1 MFRPHTRTKALIG
14 STKGK
19 VFLSLIFLTLV
30 ALVGFQLANT
40 LGAAHAGQ
48 GTRQLIDTLGDKD
61 DLPVAPTAPISCTRA
76 GTGKGVVQG
85 TITDANTG
93 KPVANAYIGISPGTV
108 NSFACYTHSN
118 ADGSFDFNKLDPGT
132 YNLSASRWTVMGT
145 EPLYRDS
152 EVYQIPVGSG
162 KVTVNVALTP
172 LQSPGYR
179 KIGSND
185 ATNLII
191 VDMDETYFNSW
202 FTDYNS
208 VASPKVTP
216 AIHGF
221 AKQAVNAIEEWTQYG
236 YSPIDH
242 YQLATGGFPVWRTP
256 DGPAKYW
263 TQPDPNLD
271 VNLWYSGGPK
281 TAEEFGQESIFDV
294 AKSYGMNTAVIG
306 GNDYP
311 SGHITDANIDE
322 INLAGT
328 NPCSTPSGE
337 IKKME
342 NFITSSLNNPNG
354 FLLYAPLTQAE
365 GFNTE
370 NTSPDAPPQVF
381 SCSSENGW
389 DYAQASIWDDQA
401 FGQLLDFLKK
411 TKQGPSTLYQNT
423 AIIVT
428 GDEAENDITN
438 FDNFYPTGPGEP
450 GLGTTRHTPWL
461 IEGPNIYQ
469 DKVYKAQMRI
479 DDTSVNAMAAL
490 GLPAPYDSR
499 GHLIP
504 QFFIH
509 QPQVLQPPVQ
519 GRQSVAFVPGNGG
532 AGGFDAQFLSAQ
544 ERDLFLAGKLSPNLL
559 QSQGF
564 ISLLENNVGGYTTT
578 ISAQNESTSPIQS
591 GTITVYDQHGNVV
604 VTKKLNAPLMPNSAW
619 VINAAKLGLPAG
631 FAGTALLQADQPLAV
646 VSNETS
652 PNGPTQ
658 SMEGYSALETGS
670 SLYAP
675 LVLNAVNGVTS
686 YLSISNLSPCQQC
699 GTTVTVTFYNAK
711 GQPLAHTS
719 SQLKPFGQM
728 RVDAGKVGL
737 PKGAT
742 VDAIITSN
750 PPQALAATIY
760 TLSGQARSFTY
771 NALSNG
777 DLSLNDPLVENAV
790 SGQSTSL
797 TLENSA
803 TMTDHVTIT
812 YRDTSGKTVAT
823 QNVTVVA
830 RGSATETA
838 AGAGLPSGFTGSA
851 VITSDHRVAV
861 ISQVS
866 HGKYVSA
873 FNVIRSLDYTL
884 YTSVYEPQVQ
894 NAVGGVTSSVTV
906 TNTGTQSTTE
916 QIQYFNYNGESVG
929 NTPTATLAPG
939 ASYTFNQ
946 GDPSSGLPA
955 GFKGSAVVTSSAFQH
970 SSVVVTYSG
979 NEVRSYDGSQAQT
992 GQLVLTIG
1000 QLRQNFS
1007 SFNGLV
1013 VTVVGAIVTRSFG
1026 PNWFIQDSTGGIRV
1040 YVGGGAGQQD
1050 GDIETVT
1057 GVLTTYSGELEIDP
1071 SSASDVIK
1079 TGTGKI
1085 PAPVVVTT
1093 QQIAQLKYNSPIDG
1107 ELVTI
1112 PVSTITSYNP
1122 PSLGLTDSSGV
1133 QCNAY
1138 FDSYAQKNID
1148 LSKFHQGEQVV
1159 TTGVLQLFGNNY
1171 KTSVGEIDPLLKSD
1185 FVMYG

>member
-1 MFRPHTRTKALIG
+1 ML
-14 STKGK
+14 
-19 VFLSLIFLTLV
+19 LIFLTLV
-30 ALVGFQLANT
+30 TLVGFQLANN

-48 GTRQLIDTLGDKD
+48 GSRQLINTLGDKD
-61 DLPVAPTAPISCTRA
+61 DLPLAPTAPITCTRA

-93 KPVANAYIGISPGTV
+93 KPVVNAYIGISPGIV

-118 ADGSFDFNKLDPGT
+118 ADGTFDFNKLNPGT
-132 YNLSASRWTVMGT
+132 YNLSASRWTVNGT
-145 EPLYRDS
+145 DPLYRDS
-152 EVYQIPVGSG
+152 EVYQVPVGSG

-172 LQSPGYR
+172 LQSTGYR

-216 AIHGF
+216 SIHSF
-221 AKQAVNAIEEWTQYG
+221 VKQGVNATEEWTQYG

-242 YQLATGGFPVWRTP
+242 YQLATGGYPVWRTP
-256 DGPAKYW
+256 DGPAPYW

-322 INLAGT
+322 INLAST

-337 IKKME
+337 VKKME
-342 NFITSSLNNPNG
+342 NFITSSLSNPNG

-370 NTSPDAPPQVF
+370 NTSPDAPAQVF
-381 SCSSENGW
+381 SCSSANGW
-389 DYAQASIWDDQA
+389 SYAQASIWDDQA
-401 FGQLLDFLKK
+401 FGQLLGFLKN
-411 TKQGPSTLYQNT
+411 TKQGSSTLYQDT

-450 GLGTTRHTPWL
+450 GLGTTRHTPWI

-469 DKVYKAQMRI
+469 NKVYKAQMRI
-479 DDTSVNAMAAL
+479 DDSSVNAMATL

-499 GHLIP
+499 GNLIP

-519 GRQSVAFVPGNGG
+519 PRQNLAIVPGNGG
-532 AGGFDAQFLSAQ
+532 AGGNFDSQFLSAQ
-544 ERDLFLAGKLSPNLL
+544 ESNLFLAGKPDIT

-578 ISAQNESTSPIQS
+578 ISAQNEGTSPIQS
-591 GTITVYDQHGNVV
+591 GSIIVYDQNGNVA
-604 VTKKLNAPLMPNSAW
+604 VTKKLNAPLMPNSDW
-619 VINAAKLGLPAG
+619 VINAAKLGLPSG

-652 PNGPTQ
+652 SGGSVQ
-658 SMEGYSALETGS
+658 SMEGYSASETGS
-670 SLYAP
+670 TLYAP
-675 LVLNAVNGVTS
+675 LVLNNVNGVTS
-686 YLSISNLSPCQQC
+686 YLSISNLSPCSQC

-711 GQPLAHTS
+711 GQPLAHTTS
-719 SQLKPFGQM
+719 KIAPFGQV
-728 RVDAGKVGL
+728 RVDASKVNL
-737 PKGAT
+737 PKGST
-742 VDAIITSN
+742 VDAIVTSN

-760 TLSGQARSFTY
+760 TQSGKVRSFTY

-777 DLSLNDPLVENAV
+777 DLSLNVPLVENGV

-797 TLENSA
+797 TLQNSA
-803 TMTDHVTIT
+803 TVTDHVTIT
-812 YRDTSGKTVAT
+812 YRDTSGNTAAT
-823 QNVTVVA
+823 QNVIVVA
-830 RGSATETA
+830 RGSATEA
-838 AGAGLPSGFTGSA
+838 ASGAGLPAGFTGSA
-851 VITSDHRVAV
+851 VITSDHKVAV
-861 ISQVS
+861 ISQVGD
-866 HGKYVSA
+866 GKYVSA
-873 FNVIRSLDYTL
+873 FNAVRSLDYTL
-884 YTSVYEPQVQ
+884 YTSVFEPQVQ
-894 NAVGGVTSSVTV
+894 NAVGGATSSVTV
-906 TNTGTQSTTE
+906 TNVGAQSTTE
-916 QIQYFNYNGESVG
+916 QIQYFNYNGETVG
-929 NTPTATLAPG
+929 KTPTATLAPG

-946 GDPSSGLPA
+946 GDSSSGLPT
-955 GFKGSAVVTSSAFQH
+955 GFIGSAVLTSSNFQH

-979 NEVRSYDGSQAQT
+979 HNEVRSYDGSQAQT
-992 GQLVLTIG
+992 GQLVVTIG
-1000 QLRQNFS
+1000 QLRQSFS

-1013 VTVVGAIVTRSFG
+1013 VTIAGAIVTRSFG

-1040 YVGGGAGQQD
+1040 YVGGGAGQQG

-1057 GVLTTYSGELEIDP
+1057 GVLTTYNGELEIDP
-1071 SSASDVIK
+1071 SSASDVVK

-1093 QQIAQLKYNSPIDG
+1093 QQIAQLKYNATIDG

-1138 FDSYAQKNID
+1138 FDSYALKNIN
-1148 LSKFHQGEQVV
+1148 LSNFSQGEQVV

-1171 KTSVGEIDPLLKSD
+1171 KTSTGEIDPLLTSD

>member
-1 MFRPHTRTKALIG
+1 MIHPRTRGRFLIG
-14 STKGK
+14 STRGK
-19 VFLSLIFLTLV
+19 LFLLLIFLSLATLV
-30 ALVGFQLANT
+30 VFQLANT

-48 GTRQLIDTLGDKD
+48 GTRQLFDTLGDKD
-61 DLPVAPTAPISCTRA
+61 DLPVAPTPPVSCTRA
-76 GTGKGVVQG
+76 STGKGVIQG
-85 TITDANTG
+85 TITDVNTG
-93 KPVANAYIGISPGTV
+93 QPIAHAYIGISPGAV
-108 NSFACYTHSN
+108 NSFACYTHTN
-118 ADGSFDFNKLDPGT
+118 ADGSFAFTKLNPGT
-132 YNLSASRWTVMGT
+132 YNLSASRWTVNGT
-145 EPLYRDS
+145 DPLYRDS
-152 EVYQIPVGSG
+152 VIWQIPVGSG
-162 KVTVNVALTP
+162 KVTVNVSLTP

-208 VASPKVTP
+208 VANPKVTP
-216 AIHGF
+216 VIHNF
-221 AKQAVNAIEEWTQYG
+221 VKQGVNATEEWTQYG

-242 YQLATGGFPVWRTP
+242 YQLAVGSYPTWRTP

-322 INLAGT
+322 INLNST

-337 IKKME
+337 VKKME
-342 NFITSSLNNPNG
+342 NFITSSLSNPNG
-354 FLLYAPLTQAE
+354 FVLYAPLTQAE

-370 NTSPDAPPQVF
+370 NTSPDAPAQVF
-381 SCSSENGW
+381 SCSSANGW
-389 DYAQASIWDDQA
+389 SYAQASIWDDQA
-401 FGQLLDFLKK
+401 FGQLLDFLKH
-411 TKQGPSTLYQNT
+411 TKQGSSTLFNNT

-450 GLGTTRHTPWL
+450 GLGTTRHTPWI
-461 IEGPNIYQ
+461 IEGPNIRQ
-469 DKVYKAQMRI
+469 NKVYKAQMRI
-479 DDTSVNAMAAL
+479 DDTSVNAMATL

-499 GHLIP
+499 GNLIP
-504 QFFIH
+504 QFFIN
-509 QPQVLQPPVQ
+509 QPQVLLSPVQ
-519 GRQSVAFVPGNGG
+519 LRQSQAFVPGNGG
-532 AGGFDAQFLSAQ
+532 AGGTFDSQFLSAS
-544 ERDLFLAGKLSPNLL
+544 ETNLFLAGKPDQL

-578 ISAQNESTSPIQS
+578 ISAQNESTSSAKS
-591 GTITVYDQHGNVV
+591 GSIVVYDKNGNVV
-604 VTKKLNAPLMPNSAW
+604 VTKKLKVPLMPNSDW
-619 VINAAKLGLPAG
+619 VINAAKLGLPNG

-652 PNGPTQ
+652 SNEPVQ
-658 SMEGYSALETGS
+658 SIEGYAASETGS

-675 LVLNAVNGVTS
+675 LVLNNVHGVTS
-686 YLSISNLSPCQQC
+686 YLSISNLSPCSQC
-699 GTTVTVTFYNAK
+699 STTVTVTFYNAK
-711 GQPLAHTS
+711 GKPLAHTS
-719 SQLKPFGQM
+719 SQIAPFGQV
-728 RVDAGKVGL
+728 RVDASKVSL
-737 PKGAT
+737 PNDST

-750 PPQALAATIY
+750 PPQALAATVY
-760 TLSGQARSFTY
+760 TQNGKVRSFTY
-771 NALSNG
+771 NALSSG
-777 DLSLNDPLVENAV
+777 DTSLNVPLVENGV
-790 SGQSTSL
+790 NGQSTSL
-797 TLENSA
+797 TLEGAS
-803 TMTDHVTIT
+803 TLTDHVTIA
-812 YRDTSGKTVAT
+812 YLDTSGNTVAT
-823 QNVTVVA
+823 QKVVVVA

-838 AGAGLPSGFTGSA
+838 AGAGLPAGFTGSA
-851 VITSDHRVAV
+851 SIISDHKVAV
-861 ISQVS
+861 TSQVS
-866 HGKYVSA
+866 DGKSVSA
-873 FNVIRSLDYTL
+873 FNAVRTLDYTL
-884 YTSVYEPQVQ
+884 YTAVYEPQVQ

-916 QIQYFNYNGESVG
+916 QIQYFNYNGNAVG
-929 NTPTATLAPG
+929 KTPTATLAPG

-946 GDPSSGLPA
+946 GDPASGLA
-955 GFKGSAVVTSSAFQH
+955 TGFIGSAVVTSSAFQH
-970 SSVVVTYSG
+970 SSVVVTYSGG

-1026 PNWFIQDSTGGIRV
+1026 SNWFIQDSTGGIRM
-1040 YVGGGAGQQD
+1040 YVGGGAGQQG

-1057 GVLTTYSGELEIDP
+1057 GVLTTYAGELEIDP
-1071 SSASDVIK
+1071 ASASDVIK

-1085 PAPVVVTT
+1085 PTPVVVTT
-1093 QQIAQLKYNSPIDG
+1093 QQIAQLKYNSSIDG

-1133 QCNAY
+1133 QCNAF
-1138 FDSYAQKNID
+1138 FDSNAQKNID

-1171 KTSVGEIDPLLKSD
+1171 KTSTGEIDPLLTSD